1 MFSLPAILLAAII
14 LCATPL
20 TALAAAAD
28 VVFASAN
35 ARLIAVDLSEQPL
48 KKGMSVANGETV
60 DTADG
65 IVQLRFRDGGTIS
78 LRPGTR
84 FKVEQFRF
92 SGKEGK
98 AAGDDRMTTRLIKG
112 TLRALSGLIGKE
124 RHEQYQMKT
133 SVGTIGIRGTEFG
146 ATFDDLGLR
155 VTTHA
160 GLVEVCSEV
169 ACERIGPGQSL
180 ILRDA
185 ASRPTRLI
193 DGSTPRPGQENS
205 PPVLPQPQSLPSLP
219 QQPMPDGQKPAFNQS
234 TTSPATASPSGN

>member
-1 MFSLPAILLAAII
+1 MLSLPAILLAAII
-14 LCATPL
+14 FCVTPL

-28 VVFASAN
+28 VVFATAN

-124 RHEQYQMKT
+124 RHEQYEMKT
-133 SVGTIGIRGTEFG
+133 SVGTIGIRGTEFMQ
-146 ATFDDLGLR
+146 AWWR
-155 VTTHA
+155 
-160 GLVEVCSEV
+160 S
-169 ACERIGPGQSL
+169 
-180 ILRDA
+180 A
-185 ASRPTRLI
+185 AKWLASALAR
-193 DGSTPRPGQENS
+193 GSP
-205 PPVLPQPQSLPSLP
+205 
-219 QQPMPDGQKPAFNQS
+219 
-234 TTSPATASPSGN
+234 